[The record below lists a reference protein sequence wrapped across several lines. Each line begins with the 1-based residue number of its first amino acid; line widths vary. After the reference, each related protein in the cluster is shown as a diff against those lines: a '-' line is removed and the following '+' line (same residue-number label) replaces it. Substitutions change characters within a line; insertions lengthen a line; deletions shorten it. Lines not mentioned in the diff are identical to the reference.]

1 MRPRRFLVTKVRKI
15 DQLEIKFP
23 EGGALILIR
32 GNNGTGKSTSLGLIR
47 TLLSGDNKPPIGEG
61 NIVGEFVGADGETYT
76 VTVDTASNVKGSR
89 YFLGSKNGIKNVN
102 VSDIISSFKYNP
114 FTIEEFLAW
123 GLTADGRKKQRNVVL
138 DILGKREE
146 LEKLLKDEE
155 KAYNERRDENVLVK
169 SLEAKADPMGYEELN
184 RLVLEKAVEYRT
196 KEAEY
201 NERISAIEKE
211 LERAKTEKA
220 EELAKISQSGSE
232 FKAKRDVCEELE
244 GSRKKWAEKDA
255 MLTEIRAKKDKLMSG
270 GFDDVIVKE
279 EGLYVKHEGRELPL
293 DEKNVATSKL
303 IDVVARIA
311 LMANKTTPIVLVSRM
326 ESQNTEMKRA
336 LNRFCKENDCYV
348 IGEQVDESYDNVV
361 AEIFEEHGKED

>member
-1 MRPRRFLVTKVRKI
+1 
-15 DQLEIKFP
+15 
-23 EGGALILIR
+23 
-32 GNNGTGKSTSLGLIR
+32 
-47 TLLSGDNKPPIGEG
+47 
-61 NIVGEFVGADGETYT
+61 
-76 VTVDTASNVKGSR
+76 
-89 YFLGSKNGIKNVN
+89 
-102 VSDIISSFKYNP
+102 
-114 FTIEEFLAW
+114 
-123 GLTADGRKKQRNVVL
+123 
-138 DILGKREE
+138 
-146 LEKLLKDEE
+146 
-155 KAYNERRDENVLVK
+155 
-169 SLEAKADPMGYEELN
+169 MGYEELN

-255 MLTEIRAKKDKLMSG
+255 MLTEIRAKKDKLMS
-270 GFDDVIVKE
+270 

-361 AEIFEEHGKED
+361 AEIFEED

>member
-1 MRPRRFLVTKVRKI
+1 
-15 DQLEIKFP
+15 
-23 EGGALILIR
+23 
-32 GNNGTGKSTSLGLIR
+32 
-47 TLLSGDNKPPIGEG
+47 
-61 NIVGEFVGADGETYT
+61 
-76 VTVDTASNVKGSR
+76 
-89 YFLGSKNGIKNVN
+89 
-102 VSDIISSFKYNP
+102 
-114 FTIEEFLAW
+114 
-123 GLTADGRKKQRNVVL
+123 L

-270 GFDDVIVKE
+270 G
-279 EGLYVKHEGRELPL
+279 
-293 DEKNVATSKL
+293 S
-303 IDVVARIA
+303 
-311 LMANKTTPIVLVSRM
+311 MMS
-326 ESQNTEMKRA
+326 S
-336 LNRFCKENDCYV
+336 
-348 IGEQVDESYDNVV
+348 
-361 AEIFEEHGKED
+361 